1 MPSGPGNEITVE
13 EILEDP
19 KYNTLPFVKKYP
31 KVFEFAKKLA
41 GCPRHAGQHAA
52 GIAVTPM
59 PVYDIAPV
67 YYGREVELPG
77 GEIFKGNRS
86 QLTKEQAESCGI
98 IKLILGSLYGDI

>member
-1 MPSGPGNEITVE
+1 M
-13 EILEDP
+13 EDP
-19 KYNTLPFVKKYP
+19 KYNTLHFVKKYP
-31 KVFEFAKKLA
+31 KVFEFSKKLA

-98 IKLILGSLYGDI
+98 IKLDILKLLSIRH